1 MFEELSIVRLA
12 SSLARHAGA
21 RHRVIAENVANADT
35 PGYRARD
42 VRGFSKSVNEA
53 FSAEFAAKASR
64 PGHVG
69 EAAFHRAAYR
79 PVVILDSNV
88 QAAPNDNSV
97 SLEAEMV
104 KSVETQGQ
112 HALAVTV
119 YRKAHELM
127 RLGLGRFR

>member
-1 MFEELSIVRLA
+1 MFEELSLIRMA
-12 SSLARHAGA
+12 SSMARHAGA
-21 RHRVIAENVANADT
+21 RHRVIAENIANADT

-42 VRGFSKSVNEA
+42 VRRFSESVNEA
-53 FSAEFAAKASR
+53 FTARATRE
-64 PGHVG
+64 GHVG
-69 EAAFHRAAYR
+69 EAVFHRAAYQ
-79 PVVILDSNV
+79 PQVILDDTV

-104 KSVETQGQ
+104 KSVEAQGQ

-119 YRKAHELM
+119 YRKAHDLL